1 MKACATGLEKPTHQA
16 PVENALLMRMTT
28 QYIRIASCLRVCEET
43 LKNQRSDTHPQKT
56 AKHDATTSIQFTT
69 PVLLP
74 EGAQEEERLT
84 FEYSHEYDQRGPRS
98 TGPIKESFQLCPGE
112 HYLQLPGEENHDS
125 DELQLHGV
133 H

>member
-1 MKACATGLEKPTHQA
+1 MKACAAGLEKPTNQA

-74 EGAQEEERLT
+74 DGAQ
-84 FEYSHEYDQRGPRS
+84 
-98 TGPIKESFQLCPGE
+98 K
-112 HYLQLPGEENHDS
+112 
-125 DELQLHGV
+125 
-133 H
+133 